1 MKPLVFALLGV
12 VALGGVLG
20 ALASRLRYVLTGRHL
35 KVTLFGLCL
44 RRIRLADI
52 ECVSKQQA
60 HWAEKW
66 YNTLKPA
73 HRMLVIR
80 RRRGLFKD
88 FIITPRNR
96 YVFRT
101 ELERSLAELKAK
113 AERHDGRMIPPP
125 PDRGPSRSAAA

>member
-1 MKPLVFALLGV
+1 MKLVVFVLLGA
-12 VALGGVLG
+12 VALAGSLG

-52 ECVSKQQA
+52 DSVSKRQS

-66 YNTLKPA
+66 FNTLKPA

-80 RRRGLFKD
+80 RRRGWLKD
-88 FIITPRNR
+88 FIITPKNR
-96 YVFRT
+96 YVFRA
-101 ELERSLAELKAK
+101 ELEQALAKLKA
-113 AERHDGRMIPPP
+113 ES
-125 PDRGPSRSAAA
+125 DRKEKKPELEPN

>member
-1 MKPLVFALLGV
+1 MKLLVFAMLGMI
-12 VALGGVLG
+12 ALGGLLG
-20 ALASRLRYVLTGRHL
+20 ALASRLRYVLTDRHL

-52 ECVSKQQA
+52 ESVSKRQA
-60 HWAEKW
+60 HRAEKW

-73 HRMLVIR
+73 HRILVIR

-96 YVFRT
+96 YVFKT
-101 ELERSLAELKAK
+101 ELEQTLAKVQTVDANQRPDCLPLVQGKSPSQN
-113 AERHDGRMIPPP
+113 GR
-125 PDRGPSRSAAA
+125 A

>member
-1 MKPLVFALLGV
+1 MKPLVFALLGI
-12 VALGGVLG
+12 VAMGGFLG

-52 ECVSKQQA
+52 ESVSKRQA

-73 HRMLVIR
+73 HRILVVR
-80 RRRGLFKD
+80 RRRGLFKE

-96 YVFRT
+96 YVFKT
-101 ELERSLAELKAK
+101 ELEQALAKVQTVDANQRPDCLPLPQGTSPNQN
-113 AERHDGRMIPPP
+113 GR
-125 PDRGPSRSAAA
+125 A